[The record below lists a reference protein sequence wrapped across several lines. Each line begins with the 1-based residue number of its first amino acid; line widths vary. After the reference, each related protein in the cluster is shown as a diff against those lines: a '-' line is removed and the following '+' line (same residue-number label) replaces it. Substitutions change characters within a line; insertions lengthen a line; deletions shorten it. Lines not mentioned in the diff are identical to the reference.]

1 MLFALHFG
9 CAWVLFFLINWIGQ
23 HAVDFGYRSTT
34 LFEEPNE
41 SVALNFF
48 LRALSPAVFL
58 IAVSAIVVAMGYPH
72 LRIDIYWVALYYY
85 VIRAAVIVLLNR
97 HRLIS
102 WTRYAVHSL
111 VGVGAS
117 LLAYKYFILPNRSL
131 IPNLDTAGNE
141 LWLAIFAFLYAVANK
156 IPLSGGPGDHRR
168 NEFIRRHYEEAS
180 RRFGALIDR
189 KIEDEI
195 LKLTAYSILIY
206 EDYSRPSAIRSVERL
221 MAWKPRR
228 TTGIMQVAAD
238 RALSDRD
245 SVELGT
251 NKLVGAWEANR
262 REGEWI
268 SERVRAV
275 VADYNRDENY
285 IGRVFEVM
293 EILAVRIAPSF
304 SAAYDKIWT
313 QDDSGVAVG

>member
-1 MLFALHFG
+1 MQLQRWSEA
-9 CAWVLFFLINWIGQ
+9 
-23 HAVDFGYRSTT
+23 T
-34 LFEEPNE
+34 P
-41 SVALNFF
+41 
-48 LRALSPAVFL
+48 SP
-58 IAVSAIVVAMGYPH
+58 
-72 LRIDIYWVALYYY
+72 RQ
-85 VIRAAVIVLLNR
+85 IRR
-97 HRLIS
+97 H
-102 WTRYAVHSL
+102 
-111 VGVGAS
+111 
-117 LLAYKYFILPNRSL
+117 NRSL

>member
-1 MLFALHFG
+1 MLLFAVHFG
-9 CAWVLFFLINWIGQ
+9 CGWVLFFLINWIGE

-58 IAVSAIVVAMGYPH
+58 IALSAIAVATGFPH
-72 LRIDIYWVALYYY
+72 LRIDIYWVAIYYY
-85 VIRAAVIVLLNR
+85 LIRATIIVLLNR

-102 WTRYAVHSL
+102 WARYFFHSL

-117 LLAYKYFILPNRSL
+117 LLAYHYFILPNRSL
-131 IPNLDTAGNE
+131 IPDLDTAGNE

-156 IPLSGGPGDHRR
+156 IPLPDGPGDRRR
-168 NEFIRRHYEEAS
+168 NEFIRRHYGEAV
-180 RRFGALIDR
+180 RRFGSIIDG
-189 KIEDEI
+189 KIENEA
-195 LKLTAYSILIY
+195 LKLTTYSILIY
-206 EDYSRPSAIRSVERL
+206 EDYSRPSTIRSVERL

-238 RALSDRD
+238 RALSDRE
-245 SVELGT
+245 SLELGT
-251 NKLVGAWEANR
+251 DKLIAAWDDNPGQYEC
-262 REGEWI
+262 I
-268 SERVRAV
+268 YDRVRAV
-275 VADYNRDENY
+275 IADYNRDENY

-293 EILAVRIAPSF
+293 DILAERIEPAF
-304 SAAYDKIWT
+304 KQTYDRLWLQNDPESI
-313 QDDSGVAVG
+313 G